1 MLFKLNLNIFHGKC
15 NAIYFIDLMIK
26 KKKWE
31 EKLHYQKDMLP
42 SKGQV
47 HEKHK
52 TRIE

>member
-15 NAIYFIDLMIK
+15 NAISFIDLMI
-26 KKKWE
+26 KKWE

-42 SKGQV
+42 PKGQV
-47 HEKHK
+47 HGKHQ